1 MLPSLLHG
9 MLSCESCI
17 RRISGQPGAWA
28 HGTDAVREVCLADQ
42 RNLPKE
48 SASDSVGLAV
58 KNTFLEA
65 GAGDAWN
72 MKRTFKVRAE
82 ACRSLAQTPTTSSQD
97 VRTANPADHRAR
109 GSPFKARSNSL
120 GVCKCG

>member
-1 MLPSLLHG
+1 

-17 RRISGQPGAWA
+17 RLRHLSGQPRAWA

-42 RNLPKE
+42 RNLLKE
-48 SASDSVGLAV
+48 SASDSVGLAAV

-97 VRTANPADHRAR
+97 VRAANPADHRAR